1 MKTHILRNRR
11 FASGCVVALLLPWGG
26 TCGEDAASSP
36 QEPSLGTLIR
46 RIDKVQEKGV
56 AYDNANPPSSN
67 WGGWTTL
74 ACQLVGEIEKL
85 GDRSALL
92 FLEEKSLMTNA
103 PATFRSRAAITYIKI
118 ADVGESV
125 NLMRKL
131 YDDHSLRSWYGYVS
145 NFFLQKVKT
154 EEESLT
160 EEVKRDICTHLLAI
174 VQSAD
179 IPGDARN
186 ADRFLLDR
194 VPEYANSRQRATLVR
209 YANTG
214 TEYTTNTFNPIK
226 AHFDNIPPKQRI
238 DLRKRFPDL
247 PPLPGD
253 APAGGGNRMKVAIA
267 VAVGFIAMV
276 TVWFAVRRK
285 KARKTA

>member
-1 MKTHILRNRR
+1 MKTHILRSRR

-46 RIDKVQEKGV
+46 RIDKVQEKGI

-85 GDRSALL
+85 GDRAALP

-118 ADVGESV
+118 ADAGESV

-253 APAGGGNRMKVAIA
+253 APAGGGSPVKVAIA
-267 VAVGFIAMV
+267 VVAGVV
-276 TVWFAVRRK
+276 TVVTTWFAVRWK
-285 KARKTA
+285 KAHKTT